1 MFLRPSFLHY
11 LLIKA
16 REANREPEN
25 RKEKKKKKGK
35 QQQLFPLNNK
45 SRQFFPVDTDIID
58 PIAKG

>member
-25 RKEKKKKKGK
+25 RKEKKKKRK
-35 QQQLFPLNNK
+35 QQQLFPSNNK
-45 SRQFFPVDTDIID
+45 SRQFFPVDMDIVD